1 MPRSEGESTRY
12 RSARYG
18 VLAAVAAIVA
28 LLAVWLLSRS
38 GPPYLNDFLS
48 YWTVG
53 RLLLEGGNPYDV
65 GAILDVQRAL
75 GSRFVEPGVVRNPP
89 WTLPLLLPF
98 AALSFGA
105 GWYAWAAMQVALIGS
120 CAAAL
125 WKLFGGSARPS
136 VAIAIS
142 LLFPPA
148 VFVALGGQIG
158 GLILLGLT
166 GFVVAVGKRRDFAAG
181 LFLSLLTLKPHLL
194 LPFGVVVLVWSW
206 RERRFL
212 PLVGAAAGVA
222 VGAIIALL
230 LQPDIFG
237 QYLEFARA
245 EVPEEDVVSTPGA
258 ALRQIVG
265 FRHFWVQW
273 IPAVLGIGWAMV
285 RYSGLAS
292 RWNWSSELPQL
303 AAVSW
308 LAAPYGWVY
317 DMVLLMPAVLD
328 GAVRFERLDRDDISR
343 RVLFVYILLC
353 LVVWSQQLILGSGV
367 VHAWVGFA
375 VLGGWV
381 WIRNRT

>member
-1 MPRSEGESTRY
+1 
-12 RSARYG
+12 
-18 VLAAVAAIVA
+18 
-28 LLAVWLLSRS
+28 
-38 GPPYLNDFLS
+38 
-48 YWTVG
+48 
-53 RLLLEGGNPYDV
+53 
-65 GAILDVQRAL
+65 
-75 GSRFVEPGVVRNPP
+75 
-89 WTLPLLLPF
+89 
-98 AALSFGA
+98 
-105 GWYAWAAMQVALIGS
+105 MQVALIGS